1 MNTLKKLTTPPWLA
15 LTFGIPALILMAA
28 LHLTGQD
35 HRHLFVP
42 GTVLEI
48 LLWILTA
55 ALVLLMVFSVQR
67 YSGKAKF
74 TRMFPPSAFGAA
86 GILGAAIAVLWS
98 AGEVYRSG
106 AGVLEL
112 AACLLGLTAAAALV
126 YLAWCRFRGLRGS
139 YLLWC
144 AVVIFL
150 MMRLMFCYR
159 MWSAQPELLRYCF
172 PLLASVCLVL
182 AFYYRTA
189 FGVGLGNRRMY
200 LFFSQTSAF
209 FCLTALGTGFDL
221 FYLGMLLWCLTDLTT
236 LRPFKTGAREE
247 LPEDPS

>member
-112 AACLLGLTAAAALV
+112 AACLLGLTAAAS
-126 YLAWCRFRGLRGS
+126 RFPGS
-139 YLLWC
+139 LLITY
-144 AVVIFL
+144 APFKL
-150 MMRLMFCYR
+150 KF
-159 MWSAQPELLRYCF
+159 S
-172 PLLASVCLVL
+172 L
-182 AFYYRTA
+182 AFSSVLLSANPCLDNTTT
-189 FGVGLGNRRMY
+189 VGLF
-200 LFFSQTSAF
+200 L
-209 FCLTALGTGFDL
+209 
-221 FYLGMLLWCLTDLTT
+221 
-236 LRPFKTGAREE
+236 E
-247 LPEDPS
+247 L